1 LIQIRTVDTRA
12 AFIDLRDEWDAVLAA
27 SRQDNP
33 FLMHEWLSA
42 WWDSFG
48 GDDELA
54 IQTCRDEGDG
64 RLLGVLPL
72 YRKRTG
78 RLLKMRVLRFLG
90 DTGVGSVRLTAFALP
105 DVEARAFE
113 AFAEHLRENAS
124 EWDVLDLLVMKPEGA
139 FFGVI
144 SQPPKRGS
152 VRIDADWHAVPR
164 IALPADW
171 DAYLGTLTTHM
182 RGEVR
187 RRRRKMEAA
196 GASVEIIEDAAA
208 IPGALEDLVRI
219 YVGRMRHTVSP
230 DYSVSEATDAF
241 FRRTM
246 EWMLSEGGLRLRF
259 LVMDGHRLA
268 FTWQFRHADTVYNLM
283 TAFDDERGKQD
294 VATVLLSYGIE
305 SAIDEGCP
313 VFDMLLGAQ
322 PYKLQWNA
330 TEIDSL
336 SDLHV
341 YSGTPAGMLRR
352 DQDAAVASA
361 RRVVEAGP
369 ERLREPVKRFA
380 RSARDRMRGER

>member
-1 LIQIRTVDTRA
+1 VRITTIETGP
-12 AFIDLRDEWDAVLAA
+12 AFMRLRHDWNTVLAA
-27 SRQDNP
+27 SRQEGP

-54 IQTCRDEGDG
+54 ILVCQDDADG
-64 RLLGVLPL
+64 RLLGALPL
-72 YRKRTG
+72 YRRRTG
-78 RLLKMRVLRFLG
+78 RLLKTRALRFLG
-90 DTGVGSVRLTAFALP
+90 DAGVGSVCLTAFALP
-105 DVEARAFE
+105 DMEGQVFE
-113 AFAEHLRENAS
+113 AFADHLREDAR
-124 EWDVLDLLVMKPEGA
+124 EWDVLDLLVMRPDDG

-144 SQPPKRGS
+144 ANPSKRGG

-171 DAYLGTLTTHM
+171 ETYLGTLTTHM

-196 GASVEIIEDAAA
+196 GARVEVIEDPGS
-208 IPGALEDLVRI
+208 IPSALDDLVRI

-230 DYSVSEATDAF
+230 DFSVSEATHAF

-246 EWMLSEGGLRLRF
+246 EWMLSEGRLRLRF
-259 LVMDGHRLA
+259 LIMDGHRLA
-268 FTWQFRHADTVYNLM
+268 FTWQFRHVDTMYNLM

-305 SAIDEGCP
+305 NAIHEGCP
-313 VFDMLLGAQ
+313 AFDMLLGGQ

-330 TEIDSL
+330 TEILRL
-336 SDLHV
+336 SDVHV
-341 YSGTPAGMLRR
+341 YAGTPAGVLRR
-352 DQDAAVASA
+352 EQDAAVASA
-361 RRVVEAGP
+361 RRVVNAGP
-369 ERLREPVKRFA
+369 ERISEPVKRFA
-380 RSARDRMRGER
+380 RSARGRMRGGR